1 MVLQCNMPVPV
12 WGWAEPNEEVAVI
25 LKGKLHRSTKA
36 DSNGRWMV
44 KLPPQPAGGP
54 HELIV
59 RTRDEVIRFT
69 DVLFGEVWVCSGQS
83 NMEWPVALAQNA
95 QQEIATANFPQIRF
109 FIVEKAIAL
118 EPQSDCKGRWV
129 VCSPE
134 TVGGFSAVGYFFG
147 REIHQRLK
155 VPVGLIGTY
164 WGGTPAESWTDLKAL
179 ESDLD
184 FKPILDRLP
193 RRP

>member
-1 MVLQCNMPVPV
+1 
-12 WGWAEPNEEVAVI
+12 
-25 LKGKLHRSTKA
+25 
-36 DSNGRWMV
+36 
-44 KLPPQPAGGP
+44 
-54 HELIV
+54 
-59 RTRDEVIRFT
+59 
-69 DVLFGEVWVCSGQS
+69 
-83 NMEWPVALAQNA
+83 
-95 QQEIATANFPQIRF
+95 
-109 FIVEKAIAL
+109 L

-155 VPVGLIGTY
+155 VPVSLIGTY

-179 ESDLD
+179 ESDPD

-193 RRP
+193 RDPETLKRLQEKYEQSTEE